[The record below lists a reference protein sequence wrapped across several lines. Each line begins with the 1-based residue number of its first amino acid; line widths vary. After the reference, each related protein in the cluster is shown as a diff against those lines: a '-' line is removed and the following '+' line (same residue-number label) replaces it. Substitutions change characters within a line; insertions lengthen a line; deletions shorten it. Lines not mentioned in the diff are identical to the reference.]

1 MIAILDYGVGNL
13 RSVHK
18 AFESVAIPLRIP
30 VDIVDRPT
38 DLTRW
43 RAVVLPGQGAFG
55 DSVDNLRRQELDRP
69 LLDAVQAGLPL
80 LGICV
85 GMQLLFDESEEMGQH
100 EGLHLIPGK
109 VTRFPDEMPDPMG
122 SDGRCL
128 RVPQIGWNQLHL
140 RHNIKSQNSAFVRS
154 TLDKD
159 LSAVDDSQKSLSRG
173 EARDL
178 DFCAEDELLAGVPDG
193 AYAYFAHSYYCR
205 PEDDDA
211 ILAATDYGIDYASIV
226 RYKNAWGI
234 QPHPEKSHTVGL
246 RILANFMR
254 HVMRPGEEQ
263 QRSRAP
269 QAAPADEPESRGG
282 QMRNFRSLSLL
293 RDSAALRGSA

>member
-13 RSVHK
+13 RSVYK
-18 AFESVAIPLRIP
+18 AFETVAGPLGIP

-38 DLTRW
+38 DLLRW

-55 DSVDNLRRQELDRP
+55 DSVSNLRRQELEQP

-85 GMQLLFDESEEMGQH
+85 GMQMLFDTSEEMGQH
-100 EGLHLIPGK
+100 EGLHIIPGA
-109 VTRFPDEMPDPMG
+109 VRRFPDQLPDPTHAG
-122 SDGRCL
+122 HVL

-140 RHNIKSQNSAFVRS
+140 RHPDPL
-154 TLDKD
+154 LDN
-159 LSAVDDSQKSLSRG
+159 
-173 EARDL
+173 
-178 DFCAEDELLAGVPDG
+178 VPDG
-193 AYAYFAHSYYCR
+193 AYAYFAHSYYCAAAD
-205 PEDDDA
+205 PQS

-226 RYKNAWGI
+226 RYRNAWGI

-254 HVMRPGEEQ
+254 MVAGAPG
-263 QRSRAP
+263 SDVAKPRAISP
-269 QAAPADEPESRGG
+269 
-282 QMRNFRSLSLL
+282 
-293 RDSAALRGSA
+293 